1 MMINYQNNLN
11 IFEKLYKKFLTILY
25 KNKNIYVYEKD
36 FRNLSLPSSVGYEAI
51 NICNARCSFCG
62 YGKVGADPRK
72 KIKPNLEVLHHTLSV
87 YNESGGGSFT
97 LSPILGE
104 ITAIPNLIEILEDIR
119 SKYKNI
125 KGLSFY
131 TNAILLD
138 RFDLQKLINSGVS
151 DIDLS
156 TCLSG
161 KEDYKRVYGVDKFD
175 QVKNN
180 ILNLLEVNKKN
191 NNKVRIKILLRQ
203 DKPFDNFLKGDLY
216 NKIVSYIPKSDVEFL
231 DNQWDDFKGI
241 IKKEDLPKNQQF
253 KKQMDKTKPCYALF
267 RKLEILVDGT
277 IQGCACRVEPDLWT
291 ENIKSFSNLRDA
303 WNNKTY
309 NKIRNEWFEGKIPN
323 SCNTC
328 SHYIPYTNLKKGNPK
343 KVSKLIY
350 KKVKNKLLSY
360 IK

>member
-1 MMINYQNNLN
+1 MNSNSQNNLN
-11 IFEKLYKKFLTILY
+11 FFEKFYKKFLTVLY
-25 KNKNIYVYEKD
+25 KNDNIYVYDKD
-36 FRNLSLPSSVGYEAI
+36 FRNLSKPTSVGYEAI

-62 YGKVGADPRK
+62 YGKTGSDPRK
-72 KIKPNLEVLHHTLSV
+72 KIKPNLEILHHTLKV
-87 YNESGGGSFT
+87 YNEAGGGSFT

-104 ITAIPNLIEILEDIR
+104 ITAIPNLIEILQDIR
-119 SKYKNI
+119 TEYKNI

-138 RFDLQKLINSGVS
+138 RFDSHKLINSGVT

-156 TCLSG
+156 TCLSS
-161 KEDYKRVYGVDKFD
+161 KEDYKRLYGVDKFE
-175 QVKNN
+175 QVRNN
-180 ILNLLEVNKKN
+180 ILNLLEANKQN

-203 DKPFDNFLKGDLY
+203 DKPFEKFLNSDLFK
-216 NKIVSYIPKSDVEFL
+216 KINTYLPRSDIEFL

-241 IKKEDLPKNQQF
+241 VKKEDLPKNQEF
-253 KKQMDKTKPCYALF
+253 KKQVDKTRPCYALF

-291 ENIKSFSNLRDA
+291 ENIKDFNNLSDA

-323 SCNTC
+323 SCISCN
-328 SHYIPYTNLKKGNPK
+328 HYIPYTNLKKGNPK
-343 KVSKLIY
+343 KVSKVIF
-350 KKVKNKLLSY
+350 KKIKNKLNNY
-360 IK
+360 F